1 MLILILAIIC
11 LSIILY
17 VEGRKEKSK
26 GYVII
31 IGSIIW
37 FILLIGILIKGVQFL
52 FSPAPVENNDSD
64 AILCAQQ
71 VVKDT
76 LRDPSSAKFNSKQ
89 VLEKDN
95 YSRYLIELDVS
106 GKNGFGG
113 VSREI
118 YYVVVKYN
126 TTKENFEY
134 YSNNAVGTDK
144 EMVKSLNDW
153 GEAE

>member
-52 FSPAPVENNDSD
+52 FTPAPVENNDSD